1 MFRSS
6 SNEHYLSGPREGGP
20 KRTVTNGCNER
31 APCGGGAP
39 FHRYCQKGHRQRSDP
54 LGRQRR
60 NDEGNA
66 LSDRFFTQRGEDLS
80 G

>member
-1 MFRSS
+1 MVVVLLFIVIV
-6 SNEHYLSGPREGGP
+6 
-20 KRTVTNGCNER
+20 K
-31 APCGGGAP
+31 
-39 FHRYCQKGHRQRSDP
+39 KGHRQRSDP

-80 G
+80 GCSVWKRVATRDLTAWLPTGVLKERVYTSAK